1 MFYTASAC
9 IIRVHA
15 TLRTKLSTHSF
26 QVIRREA
33 ADAASEAES
42 WARELRRELEDA
54 RDGHEAS
61 ADAREGG
68 DIQ

>member
-1 MFYTASAC
+1 MQPFAPNYSS
-9 IIRVHA
+9 HPPP
-15 TLRTKLSTHSF
+15 

-54 RDGHEAS
+54 RDEHEAS
-61 ADAREGG
+61 ADAREREYEERLAEWKEV
-68 DIQ
+68 ISE